1 MLKMFTTV
9 PQYYFFLKKWRFR
22 VLVVGNILKEFHI
35 SAYIQVI
42 YLKSK
47 IYRTLKKYLS
57 FKKNGPFLWNQ
68 NICINFCFWYCSL
81 LFICVCACTRLWAQ
95 TNSANSFKKYVY
107 VENVDNFT
115 LVLIFI
121 EKAVIQ
127 SSHGSTRGCL
137 IPRINFVGLNNVA
150 FEKRFSLKQ
159 VWLSFIFV
167 GNSSYMILQK
177 VCCGILF
184 FRLVII
190 GDSLTIMCYLAI
202 NEFLYSFSCSLIK
215 LVTQPPPSHMSI
227 GYNMIL
233 IPLVFR

>member
-1 MLKMFTTV
+1 MDI
-9 PQYYFFLKKWRFR
+9 FFEIEIFVSIV
-22 VLVVGNILKEFHI
+22 VLVLCPTCNILKEFHI
-35 SAYIQVI
+35 SAFIRVI

-57 FKKNGPFLWNQ
+57 FKEKWTFSLKSNYFYQ
-68 NICINFCFWYCSL
+68 L
-81 LFICVCACTRLWAQ
+81 LFLVLFPTFYLFMCLYQVMS
-95 TNSANSFKKYVY
+95 TNQLSKQLQKYVY

-137 IPRINFVGLNNVA
+137 IPRINFVGLNNVD

-184 FRLVII
+184 LRLVII

-227 GYNMIL
+227 GYNMIV
-233 IPLVFR
+233 IPLVL

>member
-1 MLKMFTTV
+1 MDLSFDFEIFV
-9 PQYYFFLKKWRFR
+9 SIV
-22 VLVVGNILKEFHI
+22 VLVLCPTCKILKEFHI
-35 SAYIQVI
+35 SAFIRVI

-121 EKAVIQ
+121 GKTVIQ
-127 SSHGSTRGCL
+127 SSHGSTRVMSTNK
-137 IPRINFVGLNNVA
+137 RS
-150 FEKRFSLKQ
+150 EKLRK
-159 VWLSFIFV
+159 IF
-167 GNSSYMILQK
+167 L
-177 VCCGILF
+177 C
-184 FRLVII
+184 
-190 GDSLTIMCYLAI
+190 
-202 NEFLYSFSCSLIK
+202 
-215 LVTQPPPSHMSI
+215 
-227 GYNMIL
+227 
-233 IPLVFR
+233 

>member
-1 MLKMFTTV
+1 MQVGLVWKKTLLKIFLVKYDPCCETRTAI
-9 PQYYFFLKKWRFR
+9 YFLKK
-22 VLVVGNILKEFHI
+22 
-35 SAYIQVI
+35 Q
-42 YLKSK
+42 
-47 IYRTLKKYLS
+47 
-57 FKKNGPFLWNQ
+57 
-68 NICINFCFWYCSL
+68 IN
-81 LFICVCACTRLWAQ
+81 TH
-95 TNSANSFKKYVY
+95 
-107 VENVDNFT
+107 
-115 LVLIFI
+115 
-121 EKAVIQ
+121 
-127 SSHGSTRGCL
+127 HGSTRGCL
-137 IPRINFVGLNNVA
+137 IPRINFVGLNNVD